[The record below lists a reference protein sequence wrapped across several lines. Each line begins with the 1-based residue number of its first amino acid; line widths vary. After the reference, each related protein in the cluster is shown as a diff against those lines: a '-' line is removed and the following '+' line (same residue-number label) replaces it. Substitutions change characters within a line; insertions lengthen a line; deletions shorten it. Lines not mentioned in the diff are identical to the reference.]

1 MSQRIGHRLLAV
13 FATLHDLN
21 FRAELFFPELLAK
34 LLHFVLPQRDY
45 DLSDLTIP
53 GKNSKRVKDDGRA
66 IDFQELFG
74 GSFFARCSHA
84 CPEPG
89 GGYDDDHL
97 HRREKYSNFKGVE
110 KSGGYAQKTTR
121 KLGASRDAIVK
132 RKRVR

>member
-1 MSQRIGHRLLAV
+1 MRKSIGHGLLPV

-21 FRAELFFPELLAK
+21 FCAELFFPELLAK

-53 GKNSKRVKDDGRA
+53 GKDSKRVKDDGRTV
-66 IDFQELFG
+66 DFQELFG
-74 GSFFARCSHA
+74 GSFFARRSHA

-97 HRREKYSNFKGVE
+97 HRREKYSNFKV
-110 KSGGYAQKTTR
+110 SSTQAATR
-121 KLGASRDAIVK
+121 KLGAWRDAIVK